1 MVNKLVLFALFL
13 LFSVGTN
20 LHLLSQEPIDLEIL
34 WQKEVFPKEIKFAQ
48 FSADGQW
55 IYAATGSG
63 IEKISA
69 ETGEFVS
76 SFSTDAI
83 YNFELSQ
90 KGDFIIT
97 TNGEDKATIWK
108 VIEQIRFMDLNFKT
122 ENNEFVQTATISPDE
137 KYAIC
142 GTLIAGINNANS
154 KLVIMDIFKNAIFK
168 TLLFPGKITTIKFSH
183 DGKYFATG
191 GWYSKNDGYGEKD
204 YDQVILWS
212 TETWD
217 PVKTIENL
225 EGNGSGYQYLKFSN
239 NDKYLVVKRPTP
251 YDARVYDI
259 ETKEI
264 YKKSDY
270 KKYCALLEVLP
281 DNRHFIIAYASPIG
295 ESSFEIHD
303 LEGKISELG
312 VKVGCIDSY
321 ESDVNWQIF
330 CGAYWDPM
338 IMLTNKPIGVET
350 EPIKYENI
358 SISNDNNNLVI
369 QTENILDN
377 TLLLEIS
384 DLKGKVVLS
393 EILQNNILNNKI
405 LFPVNLN
412 SGVYICKITAGDK
425 TYTHKFQIVR

>member
-191 GWYSKNDGYGEKD
+191 GWYEDLDGKQ
-204 YDQVILWS
+204 YDEVILWS

-225 EGNGSGYQYLKFSN
+225 EGNGSGYKCIKFSRDNQYLG
-239 NDKYLVVKRPTP
+239 LVRLDPS
-251 YDARVYDI
+251 DGRVYNITNKQIISTSSAGEMCYNI
-259 ETKEI
+259 EFLIDNYII
-264 YKKSDY
+264 YSNGGSYIELKDFNNLIKKFQFYSSNLTSFSGNNLL
-270 KKYCALLEVLP
+270 KIFGCA
-281 DNRHFIIAYASPIG
+281 G
-295 ESSFEIHD
+295 T
-303 LEGKISELG
+303 
-312 VKVGCIDSY
+312 
-321 ESDVNWQIF
+321 W
-330 CGAYWDPM
+330 PM
-338 IMLTNKPIGVET
+338 AMLCNKPIGVET
-350 EPIKYENI
+350 EHTKLENI
-358 SISNDNNNLVI
+358 IISYDKNDLII

-377 TLLLEIS
+377 LLQIEIS